1 MRRDAQMSCAPLA
14 SARKAAP
21 APATAGRRAGRAR
34 RYAGA
39 GAARGGAAGALGPGG
54 AVRDG
59 AAGALAPGGAVRD
72 GAAETLG
79 LGGAARGGAAEVS
92 GRRGSVPGGARAPR
106 GRGAAGVGRVLAAAL
121 LAACL
126 LVPAGAWADPADG
139 AAGADAAATAGDG
152 AATGERG
159 PLGVE
164 PLAVVDGGVPLV
176 LTGAAGEH
184 SVLVR
189 VAVEPAEGAQLE
201 AVEFAFAPALEER
214 AVAAEAVWGD
224 GALTIVATA
233 GDADLGADAA
243 GRLELGTLK
252 PVVTPAGAAA
262 VVTVERVE
270 AADARYVETAAAGA
284 PVAGP
289 VTLALTDGAGAGS
302 NGGTGAGTGASGSGS
317 TDAGA
322 GAGASGTGAGAGA
335 TAGAADEAPYA
346 PLLGTALAPTGDAA
360 PMLAAAM
367 VVVLLVALVV
377 LIIAWR
383 RRR

>member
-1 MRRDAQMSCAPLA
+1 MRRDAQMSRAPLA
-14 SARKAAP
+14 SAREAAP

-34 RYAGA
+34 RCAGA

-59 AAGALAPGGAVRD
+59 AAEA
-72 GAAETLG
+72 LG

-126 LVPAGAWADPADG
+126 LVPAGAWADPVDG

-176 LTGAAGEH
+176 LTGVVGEH

-224 GALTIVATA
+224 GVLTIVATA

-270 AADARYVETAAAGA
+270 AADARYVEAAAAGA

-302 NGGTGAGTGASGSGS
+302 NGGTGAGTGANGSGS

-322 GAGASGTGAGAGA
+322 GAGAGAGA